1 MTDDFKEYYV
11 YNMFEENLE
20 HYIDREEGE
29 YDSYLSNYV
38 INEEKN
44 LNKIEG
50 ENNIEI
56 QRTRF
61 TLNEKEKSTINKEY
75 QNDNLINLNE
85 KNNNILEYEQEKEIK
100 SYKKALGRKRNYSN
114 EIGKHNK
121 YSEDNILRKI
131 KSSILSY
138 LFNFINSTIFNLYEG
153 NIRKGISKKELKKIN
168 QSQIVDAKSNQEFLV
183 KSLKDIFSDDIS
195 TKYSFYS
202 ADYNK
207 KLIKE
212 LLNENDYEKRIKFKK
227 LFSLTFLDCLMH
239 IRGNKYFTEL
249 EGIESFEKYTS
260 KFKDDK
266 EYLYLFNYY
275 ISHFEEIIIRKKR
288 RKRRK
293 QK

>member
-1 MTDDFKEYYV
+1 MTEDFKEYYV

-38 INEEKN
+38 INEEKT

-61 TLNEKEKSTINKEY
+61 TLNEKEKSTINKEF
-75 QNDNLINLNE
+75 QNNNLINLNE
-85 KNNNILEYEQEKEIK
+85 KNNNILEYEKENKIK
-100 SYKKALGRKRNYSN
+100 SYKKALGRKRNDSN
-114 EIGKHNK
+114 EIGLHNK

-239 IRGNKYFTEL
+239 IRGNKYFPEL